1 MAVAKKP
8 QQKFQVSR
16 AKNAKFA
23 SDGLREFFVYRDL
36 GIAKAT
42 KGRFNAEVIR
52 AKEASRKGTGRHYHK
67 LDFQMVYM
75 LKGWAKFDYEG
86 EGTYT
91 FKAGDCFLQP
101 PQIRHELIA
110 FSKDL
115 EMLEITSPADFETV
129 AAPGSAAPK
138 PRRRS
143 MSR

>member
-1 MAVAKKP
+1 MAVARKAKHN
-8 QQKFQVSR
+8 FQVSR
-16 AKNAKFA
+16 AKGAKFA

-36 GIAKAT
+36 GIAEAT

-52 AKEASRKGTGRHYHK
+52 AKEAGRIGTGRHYHK

-75 LKGWAKFDYEG
+75 LKGWAKFDYES

-101 PQIRHELIA
+101 PEIRHELVA

-115 EMLEITSPADFETV
+115 EMLEITSPASFETV
-129 AAPGSAAPK
+129 SAPN
-138 PRRRS
+138 PRRRNK
-143 MSR
+143 SR